1 MTLPSENLT
10 YTRVD
15 DGQFYISRTIN
26 EMHDVGSIAGQFLAS
41 CEMALHHAR
50 LLRAAGDAGVARAA
64 ALATVAEGVS
74 AFADEEAAA
83 AFLAAFRAARD
94 AP

>member
-1 MTLPSENLT
+1 MSLPSENLT
-10 YTRVD
+10 YTRID

-26 EMHDVGSIAGQFLAS
+26 EMHDVDSIAGQFLAS
-41 CEMALHHAR
+41 CEMALRYAR

-64 ALATVAEGVS
+64 TLATVAESVS

-83 AFLAAFRAARD
+83 AFLAAFRVARD